1 MSAKAKDKSD
11 ISFLYLRR
19 FNGIMGG
26 VHLVQA
32 VLMLFAGLS
41 IASISH
47 FRLPLT
53 SNFLS

>member
-1 MSAKAKDKSD
+1 MSAKAKDKGG
-11 ISFLYLRR
+11 ISSPSLRK
-19 FNGIMGG
+19 FNGIISG
-26 VHLVQA
+26 VHLRQA
-32 VLMLFAGLS
+32 VLMLVAGLS